1 MKQWK
6 TMNINDGSVSIGD
19 LKSKIYD
26 QKLCLFLFIYI
37 LLYSFCFVVYVDS
50 SNVKNDKNLLPKI
63 SPTQVKAFKKIY

>member
-26 QKLCLFLFIYI
+26 QKLYLFLCTY
-37 LLYSFCFVVYVDS
+37 YFVVFV
-50 SNVKNDKNLLPKI
+50 LL
-63 SPTQVKAFKKIY
+63 FM